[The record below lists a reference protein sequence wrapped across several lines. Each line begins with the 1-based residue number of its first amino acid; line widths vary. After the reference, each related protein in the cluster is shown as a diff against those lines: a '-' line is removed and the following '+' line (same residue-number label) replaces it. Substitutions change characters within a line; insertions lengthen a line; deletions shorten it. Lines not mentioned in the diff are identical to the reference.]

1 MRVIL
6 CAFGISRRTDVFEEF
21 AIDYNLT
28 ANQSIN
34 QYNLFQHGKIFSYK
48 IVIKYIHYTIHNLK

>member
-28 ANQSIN
+28 ANILDKLWSEICSSVGDKHKTQT
-34 QYNLFQHGKIFSYK
+34 YA
-48 IVIKYIHYTIHNLK
+48 LKGSFA